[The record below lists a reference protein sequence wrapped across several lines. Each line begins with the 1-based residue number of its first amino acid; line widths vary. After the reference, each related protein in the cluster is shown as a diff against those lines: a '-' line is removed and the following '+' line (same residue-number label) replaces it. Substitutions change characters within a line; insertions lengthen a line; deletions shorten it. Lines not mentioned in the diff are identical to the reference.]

1 MNYTTELKDNI
12 LIVRLDGDLIG
23 GFSSQT
29 LMDEV
34 NEQISA
40 GIRLC
45 AVDISQVRYMN
56 SVGVDVLISLLT
68 RFRNK
73 GGEVIVLNP
82 SGQVQ
87 KLLIITKL
95 NAIFQL
101 AGSLEEG
108 LEKLKASV

>member
-34 NEQISA
+34 NEKISV

-45 AVDISQVRYMN
+45 AVDISLVRYMN
-56 SVGVDVLISLLT
+56 SVGVDVLIALLT

-82 SGQVQ
+82 SGQVK

-101 AGSLEEG
+101 ADSLEEG